1 MPPVARCLGVGVSL
15 GQTVDSLITLLY
27 IRWRGTLPT
36 VYLTISPNETQAV
49 TFIPLNLVLFRLWSP
64 GPAARTLAPPL
75 PAQPC
80 GGFDRRKP
88 PLTHHGKEPR
98 LQARKESHLYPG
110 ASRRG
115 KHIKDWPA
123 PCFSS
128 SAAELAA
135 VCWGFSAISS
145 NGSAGRRSKKM
156 HDNVDAHDCIPEG
169 DRQALQ
175 GWAFLLTTRAAPRE
189 AIITFQAKSGMAQA
203 RKLSFSS
210 KN

>member
-1 MPPVARCLGVGVSL
+1 MPPVARYLGVGLTL
-15 GQTVDSLITLLY
+15 GQTVDSLITLLC
-27 IRWRGTLPT
+27 ICWRGTLPT
-36 VYLTISPNETQAV
+36 VYLTISPNETQVV
-49 TFIPLNLVLFRLWSP
+49 TFIPLNLVLFSLWSP
-64 GPAARTLAPPL
+64 GPAARTLAPSP

-80 GGFDRRKP
+80 GGFYRRKP
-88 PLTHHGKEPR
+88 PLTQQGKEPR
-98 LQARKESHLYPG
+98 LQARKESHLCPG

-115 KHIKDWPA
+115 KHSEDWPA

-145 NGSAGRRSKKM
+145 NGSAGRRSEKT

-175 GWAFLLTTRAAPRE
+175 SWAFLLATTAAPRE
-189 AIITFQAKSGMAQA
+189 AIITLQAKSGMAQA
-203 RKLSFSS
+203 RKLPFSS
-210 KN
+210 MN